1 MTAVMDDPAMIV
13 AEQTKLA
20 NEYKTLARAFAS
32 NRQTRLQ
39 AQMKLL
45 KRGRRNPLFTRISKQ
60 QDERYHNQCE
70 LISKRAEYAVACIK
84 RVSQGERRS
93 VWLQFHK
100 DKNAAKMRMISK
112 LNQQLAQI
120 RREYCQY
127 NLEQVKVGAE
137 VTDAS
142 LVDVA
147 ITETKLPAVLFGK
160 PAPATQQEAYNDLA
174 TIHAQ
179 HAHIEHQ
186 AQLERT
192 EASFDQQDFDL
203 VHSLENLKYSIEDE
217 RERAEEA
224 SKEHQREEARRAE
237 QEKRE
242 QELQREQEIQQQKLH
257 QQQLRRE
264 EEARVAQ
271 QAAMQQQAAQ
281 ERAYEED
288 RREQQQREME
298 RQREM
303 DYRRQHERS
312 LSGQGM
318 PQQQQQAQQV
328 QAQQVQAQQAHQ
340 QQQQQ
345 QQQHQAQHQQ
355 QQQQQQ
361 QQPPMPQPMA
371 ATQGAW
377 TNGGAPGAGGRRT
390 PQSLHNQLPPQM
402 RHPSHSHSHSH
413 SQIPPP
419 PPQTA
424 PGTPGSQK
432 MYLPPPSSFQ
442 QAPPPPPPQ
451 GNFYPQYDK
460 PMLPHPGQPQQ
471 QQPPQQGPPPP
482 HMGQQQHPGHPQHH
496 PGHPQHPAGG
506 SPPGPGQ
513 PPGAYSQ
520 QMPPQYYPPPPPPHM
535 GYPPQGYY
543 PPREHQGPPP
553 PLPPHMR
560 PGLPQH
566 QHQVY
571 YNGSPQLYQVPP
583 LQPPQYGR
591 QLPPPPQW
599 Y

>member
-1 MTAVMDDPAMIV
+1 MTAVMDDPAVIV

-20 NEYKTLARAFAS
+20 TEYKTLARAFAS
-32 NRQTRLQ
+32 SRQTRLQ
-39 AQMKLL
+39 AQMKML
-45 KRGRRNPLFTRISKQ
+45 KRGRRNPLFTRLSKQ
-60 QDERYHNQCE
+60 QDDKYHAQCE
-70 LISKRAEYAVACIK
+70 LISKRAEYAVACIR

-100 DKNAAKMRMISK
+100 DKNAAKMRMISQ

-127 NLEQVKVGAE
+127 NLEQVKVEPDEA
-137 VTDAS
+137 
-142 LVDVA
+142 
-147 ITETKLPAVLFGK
+147 ETKLPAVLFGK
-160 PAPATQQEAYNDLA
+160 PAPATQQEAYHDLA

-192 EASFDQQDFDL
+192 EASFDQQDFEL
-203 VHSLENLKYSIEDE
+203 VHSLENLKYSIDDE

-224 SKEHQREEARRAE
+224 SREHQREEARRAE
-237 QEKRE
+237 EQRRE
-242 QELQREQEIQQQKLH
+242 VEQREREAQQHKLH

-264 EEARVAQ
+264 EEARQAQ
-271 QAAMQQQAAQ
+271 AQLQAAQ
-281 ERAYEED
+281 ERAFEED
-288 RREQQQREME
+288 RREQQQREQQ
-298 RQREM
+298 RQREL
-303 DYRRQHERS
+303 DYQRQHQRS
-312 LSGQGM
+312 LSGSHLP
-318 PQQQQQAQQV
+318 PQQQGVPQA
-328 QAQQVQAQQAHQ
+328 
-340 QQQQQ
+340 
-345 QQQHQAQHQQ
+345 
-355 QQQQQQ
+355 
-361 QQPPMPQPMA
+361 MA
-371 ATQGAW
+371 ASQGPW
-377 TNGGAPGAGGRRT
+377 TNGAPPGRRT
-390 PQSLHNQLPPQM
+390 PQSLHSQLPPQM
-402 RHPSHSHSHSH
+402 RHPSHSHSHS
-413 SQIPPP
+413 QIPPP
-419 PPQTA
+419 PQA

-432 MYLPPPSSFQ
+432 MFLPPPSSFQ

-460 PMLPHPGQPQQ
+460 PMLPHPGQQQQQQQQ
-471 QQPPQQGPPPP
+471 QQPQQPPPP

-496 PGHPQHPAGG
+496 PGHPGHPAGA

-520 QMPPQYYPPPPPPHM
+520 QMPPQYYPPPPPHM

-560 PGLPQH
+560 PGIP

-571 YNGSPQLYQVPP
+571 YNGSPQMYQVPP